1 MTEFQR
7 QDWSILVHFEQTLRT
22 QIIQGI
28 IRDLSSLRGTT
39 FACPYEDINDDTLQ
53 GVISLIEIW
62 IESADTLAASQ
73 YLFYSLAVGV
83 YSEE

>member
-1 MTEFQR
+1 MTQFQR

-28 IRDLSSLRGTT
+28 TRDLSSIRGTT
-39 FACPYEDINDDTLQ
+39 LTCPYEDINDDTLQ

-62 IESADTLAASQ
+62 IESADTLAVSQ
-73 YLFYSLAVGV
+73 YSFYSLAVGV
-83 YSEE
+83 YPEE

>member
-1 MTEFQR
+1 MADFQR

-22 QIIQGI
+22 HILQGI
-28 IRDLSSLRGTT
+28 IGDLSSVRGTT
-39 FACPYEDINDDTLQ
+39 FACPYEDIDDDTLQ

-73 YLFYSLAVGV
+73 YSFYSLAVGV
-83 YSEE
+83 YPEE